1 MVMVGLAEAQ
11 CVAGAAPQAI
21 IAHVVHLVNR
31 DYAAMCQDY
40 YALQFMD
47 RSVDTS
53 PIAPALATFFND
65 VLDRSV
71 QELNFKARPCGRAP
85 ARPAPLLA
93 CAWNVRGPGPQ
104 LCFQGQFECSPL
116 PQRCCCP
123 GSMCG
128 GGCARRHGRPGR
140 QYSGSV
146 AHAASL

>member
-1 MVMVGLAEAQ
+1 
-11 CVAGAAPQAI
+11 
-21 IAHVVHLVNR
+21 VVHLVNR
-31 DYAAMCQDY
+31 NYAAMCQDY

-93 CAWNVRGPGPQ
+93 CAWMSGAQGRSYASKGSLNVALCPKGAAARAACAGAAAQGGMGGPGGSTAVLLPMRQ
-104 LCFQGQFECSPL
+104 ACRQTVLGVLLRGSSAGPL
-116 PQRCCCP
+116 SKR
-123 GSMCG
+123 
-128 GGCARRHGRPGR
+128 
-140 QYSGSV
+140 
-146 AHAASL
+146 

>member
-1 MVMVGLAEAQ
+1 MRKHARMNSIPYL
-11 CVAGAAPQAI
+11 QAI

-71 QELNFKARPCGRAP
+71 QELNFKARARRPPGHAARAP
-85 ARPAPLLA
+85 CCVSVSA
-93 CAWNVRGPGPQ
+93 
-104 LCFQGQFECSPL
+104 FQGP
-116 PQRCCCP
+116 R
-123 GSMCG
+123 G
-128 GGCARRHGRPGR
+128 
-140 QYSGSV
+140 
-146 AHAASL
+146 AAMLSRILLF